1 MQYDEFLE
9 SSSCNFFDDIGPV
22 SYRMNVSGKVG
33 YREGILRR
41 GTHGRRRGRAA
52 CIRNYA
58 VSLVRNW
65 GTKAWQL
72 CKQMGKGAGELSELR
87 SL

>member
-33 YREGILRR
+33 YREREYCGAARTD
-41 GTHGRRRGRAA
+41 GGGERAA

-72 CKQMGKGAGELSELR
+72 CK
-87 SL
+87 